1 MKHLLTLAALLLTL
15 NASAQWTKFHKA
27 ADELKG
33 TSEHTTIQYNSGNF
47 VFSLLSDDQFAIQ
60 TDEGI
65 FDYVY
70 SNGYTGCLVRV
81 GLYSAEDTLLEKFDL
96 WLDKIDSHALRTR
109 DRGTMFNPVGQ
120 AKKCKKLSKHLRT
133 TTGYARIIAPR
144 HEASDYDLKIPHL
157 PE

>member
-1 MKHLLTLAALLLTL
+1 MKYLLTLAALLLTI
-15 NASAQWTKFHKA
+15 NAYAQWHTVTKP
-27 ADELKG
+27 ADELKETPALNYQCY
-33 TSEHTTIQYNSGNF
+33 TSGKL
-47 VFSLLSDDQFAIQ
+47 VFALLSDDQFAIQ

-120 AKKCKKLSKHLRT
+120 AKKCKKLSKHLRS

-144 HEASDYDLKIPHL
+144 HEATDYDIKIPHL